1 MYVCVGLFRCMY
13 ICAKTCSPRIPNMI
27 HTNAYVHMY
36 IKFVEIGENNYAIC
50 VNGLGR
56 MDALAFETATLFF
69 IEMFH

>member
-1 MYVCVGLFRCMY
+1 
-13 ICAKTCSPRIPNMI
+13 MI